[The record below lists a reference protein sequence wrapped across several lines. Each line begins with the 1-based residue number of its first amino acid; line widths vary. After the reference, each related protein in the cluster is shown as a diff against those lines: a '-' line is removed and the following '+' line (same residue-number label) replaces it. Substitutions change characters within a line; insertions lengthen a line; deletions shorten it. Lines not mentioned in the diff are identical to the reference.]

1 MHNWNEIIKKL
12 DYAFQPIIYSQ
23 TGKIYAV
30 EALVRGINNIDEIN
44 SIDDLFDSA
53 FNDDFLYELD
63 IQLREKAIK
72 KFADIEIENLRLF
85 YNLDNRIIYNKS
97 LSSGNT
103 SKILKKYNLN
113 KSNSTFAHKKSLISY
128 V

>member
-1 MHNWNEIIKKL
+1 MLNWNQIIDKL

-30 EALVRGINNIDEIN
+30 EALVRGIQNINELN
-44 SIDDLFDSA
+44 SIDDLFNCA

-72 KFADIEIENLRLF
+72 KFANIPIDNLRLF
-85 YNLDNRIIYNKS
+85 YNLDNRIIYNKN

-103 SKILKKYNLN
+103 SKY
-113 KSNSTFAHKKSLISY
+113 
-128 V
+128 

>member
-63 IQLREKAIK
+63 MKKRKKAIK
-72 KFADIEIENLRLF
+72 IF
-85 YNLDNRIIYNKS
+85 
-97 LSSGNT
+97 
-103 SKILKKYNLN
+103 
-113 KSNSTFAHKKSLISY
+113 
-128 V
+128 